1 MKIERRPLAPAAHAL
16 QCTRAMAQAMSV
28 DLSELLH
35 LGGLS
40 AAEYAEMITRCR
52 GCAQPQACTAWLR
65 AKERGE
71 DGGPL
76 SPPMHCENREVLS
89 RFAQVFE

>member
-1 MKIERRPLAPAAHAL
+1 MKIDRRPLSPAGQAL

-28 DLSELLH
+28 DISELLY

-40 AAEYAEMITRCR
+40 VADYAEMITRCR
-52 GCAQPQACTAWLR
+52 GCAQSAACADWLEARKRGGNAALPSPQ
-65 AKERGE
+65 
-71 DGGPL
+71 
-76 SPPMHCENREVLS
+76 HCENREVLT